1 MEQIREVVDDFT
13 PMIPFDAILG
23 KEQIEGDLFEYKLGS
38 MGAATKYIQRFG
50 TPGQYVYIY
59 PSKRFQRFSKKIRAA
74 YARFLKKSRGFLNKF
89 KVAYEGTSIHVRPK
103 TWHTAIIDVNKKDGG
118 ILQFKVNLKAHGIYS
133 YRSKR
138 GQLGAAVKLGRAKKR
153 GILRYR

>member
-1 MEQIREVVDDFT
+1 MEQLKEVANDFA
-13 PMIPFDAILG
+13 PNVPFDTIIS
-23 KEQIEGDLFEYKLGS
+23 KEQIEGDLYEYKLGS
-38 MGAATKYIQRFG
+38 MGSATKYIQRFG
-50 TPGQYVYIY
+50 TPGNYVYIY
-59 PSKRFQRFSKKIRAA
+59 PSQRFQRFSKKVRIA
-74 YARFLKKSRGFLNKF
+74 YARFLKKSKGFLNKF
-89 KVAYEGTSIHVRPK
+89 KVAYEGTSINVKPK
-103 TWHTAIIDVNKKDGG
+103 TWHTAIVDVNRKDGS

>member
-1 MEQIREVVDDFT
+1 MEQLMEVVNDFM
-13 PMIPFDAILG
+13 PNVSFDTIIS
-23 KEQIEGDLFEYKLGS
+23 KEQIEGDLYEYRLGT
-38 MGAATKYIQRFG
+38 MGAGTKYIQRFG

-59 PSKRFQRFSKKIRAA
+59 PSKRIQRFSKKIRAS
-74 YARFLKKSRGFLNKF
+74 YARFLKKSKTFLNSF
-89 KVAYEGTSIHVRPK
+89 KVAYEGTSIHVKPK
-103 TWHTAIIDVNKKDGG
+103 TWHTAIVDVNRKDGS